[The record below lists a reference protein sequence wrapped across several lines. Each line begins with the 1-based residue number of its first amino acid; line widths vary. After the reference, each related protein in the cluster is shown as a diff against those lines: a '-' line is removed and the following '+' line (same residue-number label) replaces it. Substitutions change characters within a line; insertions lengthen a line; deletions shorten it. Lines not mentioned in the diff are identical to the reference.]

1 MLLIVECTKKGKKGL
16 KYTDDD
22 VTYDYQYPKNYNLE
36 EIIHAVTH
44 PSVSSTNLQILKIL
58 EGWGLP
64 PSICRLLMIFYFF
77 NVVTLIIF
85 YLKTLHL
92 VNFHSNLSHNL
103 CYDKKK

>member
-64 PSICRLLMIFYFF
+64 PFIC
-77 NVVTLIIF
+77 
-85 YLKTLHL
+85 KL